1 MKQSFQEIVCK
12 ICEKDKRYQPEAYSF
27 LIEAL
32 DATMKTIFKDNPEHA
47 KHISGKELLEGIRG
61 HALSEFGPLSYTV
74 FKEWGLQGTED
85 FGEIVFRLVEAGRLG
100 KTETD
105 SIDDF
110 KNVFD
115 FEEAFL
121 KPFEPNQKKSKAKNK
136 KADPPFS
143 DLPF

>member
-1 MKQSFQEIVCK
+1 MKQSFQEIVIQ

-27 LIEAL
+27 LVEAL
-32 DATMKTIFKDNPEHA
+32 DATMKTIFKDNPDHP

-61 HALSEFGPLSYTV
+61 HALSEFGPMTYTV
-74 FKEWGLQGTED
+74 FREWGVKGTED
-85 FGEIVFRLVEAGRLG
+85 FGEIVFRLVESGRLG

-105 SIDDF
+105 SKDDF

-115 FEEAFL
+115 FEDAFL
-121 KPFEPNQKKSKAKNK
+121 KPFEPKIKKSKTKNK
-136 KADPPFS
+136 KAAPPSS

>member
-1 MKQSFQEIVCK
+1 MKQSFQEIVYK
-12 ICEKDKRYQPEAYSF
+12 ICEKDTRYQPEAYSF
-27 LIEAL
+27 LVEAL

-47 KHISGKELLEGIRG
+47 KHITGRELLEGIRS
-61 HALSEFGPLSYTV
+61 HALSEFGPLAYTV
-74 FKEWGLQGTED
+74 FKEWGLQGTQD